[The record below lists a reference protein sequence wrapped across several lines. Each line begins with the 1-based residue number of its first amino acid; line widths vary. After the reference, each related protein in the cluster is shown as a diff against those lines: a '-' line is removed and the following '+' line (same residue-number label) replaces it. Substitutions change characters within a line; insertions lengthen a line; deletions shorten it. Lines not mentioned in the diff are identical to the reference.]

1 MAVTVEWRNDKG
13 VVLSCSGVLT
23 GQELIDANRSMVAE
37 GNRGLRYAILDISAV
52 EKIQVSPADV
62 RATVEDD
69 RRLAAMAAPGMLVAI
84 AAPQDLGFGLARMWE
99 VFAGRE
105 TEWRISVF
113 RSMDD
118 ANSWIKQN
126 LDRPERH

>member
-1 MAVTVEWRNDKG
+1 MAVTVDWRDDKG
-13 VVLSCSGVLT
+13 IVLICSGVLT
-23 GQELIDANRSMVAE
+23 GEELINVNKSLVAE
-37 GNRGLRYAILDISAV
+37 RSRGLRYAIVDLSAV
-52 EKIQVSPADV
+52 DEIQVSPTDL

-69 RRLAAMAAPGMLVAI
+69 RRLAAIVEPGMPVAI

-99 VFAGRE
+99 ALADRE

-118 ANSWIKQN
+118 ANSWIEKNLNRPKQ
-126 LDRPERH
+126 P

>member
-13 VVLSCSGVLT
+13 IALRCSGAIT
-23 GQELIDANRSMVAE
+23 GEELISANRSLVGE
-37 GNRGLRYAILDISAV
+37 QCRGLRYAVVDLSTVNEIRVSA
-52 EKIQVSPADV
+52 ADV

-69 RRLAAMAAPGMLVAI
+69 KLLARIAAPEMLVAI

-99 VFAGRE
+99 ALASRD

-113 RSMDD
+113 RSITD
-118 ANSWIKQN
+118 ANSWIQKS
-126 LDRPERH
+126 LSESA